1 MANDVPEAS
10 QRLQQFLAGEMA
22 TEIQRGSVRADGTGA
37 ELLLEG
43 EEGRA
48 FLDAL
53 IRQRKWIKLAQF
65 WVSGGQVEWEKLH
78 QNQRRVPLPTYP
90 FAGERYWAPDN
101 AQITSRKQEANSRLH
116 PLIDRNISD
125 FDGQTFL
132 TVMDPDDWLL
142 LREKARN
149 FCLAFGCSRW
159 APWLRA

>member
-1 MANDVPEAS
+1 MGA
-10 QRLQQFLAGEMA
+10 
-22 TEIQRGSVRADGTGA
+22 EIQRGSVRADGTDA
-37 ELLLEG
+37 EQLLEG

-53 IRQRKWIKLAQF
+53 IRQRKWQKLAQF

-78 QNQRRVPLPTYP
+78 HDQRRVSLPTYP

-101 AQITSRKQEANSRLH
+101 VQITSRKQEAKSRLH

-132 TVMDPDDWLL
+132 TVVDPDD
-142 LREKARN
+142 
-149 FCLAFGCSRW
+149 
-159 APWLRA
+159 